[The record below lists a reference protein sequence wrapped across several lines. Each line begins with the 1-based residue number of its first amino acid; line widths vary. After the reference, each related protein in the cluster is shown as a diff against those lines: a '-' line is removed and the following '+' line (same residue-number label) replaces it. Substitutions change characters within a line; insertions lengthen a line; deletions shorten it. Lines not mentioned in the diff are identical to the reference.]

1 MMTAT
6 DHSGFPDGLATLQL
20 LAVSSVVFAHPSLGS
35 AEPGAGL
42 SFARRRRGP
51 DHKSARSD
59 TMTKRLCIRLA
70 MGALGAAVAVATA
83 AVPGRA
89 EDKVIKI
96 GALLPI
102 SGPGSY
108 FGVQD
113 KQGIEL
119 ALELINKT
127 GVNGYKLD
135 VKYEDSA
142 CGPLPA
148 TQAAKRLLE
157 QYKPDVIL
165 GEECSDAT
173 LAIMPVVEEAKV
185 PLINAGSSAIKITE
199 PGNPWTF
206 RIFPNEVMQGVDIA
220 NNAYKKL
227 NARTAVLLHE
237 NTNAGIGN
245 ANVFNEAFTKLGGKV
260 LADIGF
266 GRDVNDFTAIATRI
280 AGLGAVDVIPTYTLE
295 GQGLKITQALMQAGV
310 TKGGDGKAI
319 QVGTIWLPFGFEQ
332 KAGKAALGYVRA
344 VQFDPLDQ
352 RPVVRDFIA
361 AFKAKYNQSPTH
373 LHAHSYDQIALVAD
387 VVKRGGTDAQSIR
400 DGLAATK
407 NFSGV
412 TGSVAFDQ
420 TNQNTSMDTIHYM
433 ETLPDL
439 TWKPLGWN

>member
-1 MMTAT
+1 MTLRLRTVVAEIVAA
-6 DHSGFPDGLATLQL
+6 SLIATL
-20 LAVSSVVFAHPSLGS
+20 AAAS
-35 AEPGAGL
+35 AQAQ
-42 SFARRRRGP
+42 
-51 DHKSARSD
+51 
-59 TMTKRLCIRLA
+59 
-70 MGALGAAVAVATA
+70 
-83 AVPGRA
+83 
-89 EDKVIKI
+89 DKVIRI

-113 KQGIEL
+113 RQGIDL
-119 ALELINKT
+119 AIEQLNKA
-127 GVNGYKLD
+127 GVNGYKFE

-142 CGPLPA
+142 CSPLPA

-157 QYKPDVIL
+157 QYKPHVLL

-199 PGNPWTF
+199 PGNYWTF
-206 RIFPNEVMQGVDIA
+206 RIFPNEVMQGLDLA
-220 NNAYKKL
+220 KNAYTKL

-245 ANVFNEAFTKLGGKV
+245 AKVFDEAFTKLGGKI

-266 GRDVNDFTAIATRI
+266 QRDVNDFTAIATRI
-280 AGLGAVDVIPTYTLE
+280 AGLVQVDVIPTYTLE

-319 QVGTIWLPFGFEQ
+319 QIGTIWLPFGFEQ
-332 KAGKAALGYVRA
+332 KAGKAALGYIRG
-344 VQFDPLDQ
+344 VQFDPLDK
-352 RPVVRDFIA
+352 RPLVQDFIA

-373 LHAHSYDQIALVAD
+373 LHAHSYDQILLIAD
-387 VVKRGGTDAQSIR
+387 TVKRGANDAQSIR
-400 DGLAATK
+400 DHLAKTQNLAAI
-407 NFSGV
+407 
-412 TGSVAFDQ
+412 TGTITFDSH
-420 TNQNTSMDTIHYM
+420 NQNSSMDTIHYM

-439 TWKPLGWN
+439 SWKPLGWN

>member
-1 MMTAT
+1 MTPRSRRSFVVPAIAA
-6 DHSGFPDGLATLQL
+6 GLAFVV
-20 LAVSSVVFAHPSLGS
+20 LAITA
-35 AEPGAGL
+35 PGA
-42 SFARRRRGP
+42 
-51 DHKSARSD
+51 
-59 TMTKRLCIRLA
+59 
-70 MGALGAAVAVATA
+70 
-83 AVPGRA
+83 RA

-119 ALELINKT
+119 ALEQLNKT
-127 GVNGYKLD
+127 SVNGYKFE

-142 CGPLPA
+142 CSPLPA
-148 TQAAKRLLE
+148 TQAAKRLIE
-157 QYKPDVIL
+157 QYKPDVTL

-173 LAIMPVVEEAKV
+173 LAIMPLMEQAKI
-185 PLINAGSSAIKITE
+185 PLINAGSSAIKITQ

-206 RIFPNEVMQGVDIA
+206 RIFPDEVMQGNNIA
-220 NNAYKKL
+220 ANAYNKL

-245 ANVFNEAFTKLGGKV
+245 ANVFNEAFTKLGGKI

-280 AGLGAVDVIPTYTLE
+280 AGLGPVDVIPTYTLE

-310 TKGGDGKAI
+310 TRGGGGHAI

-352 RPVVRDFIA
+352 RPLVQNFIA
-361 AFKAKYNQSPTH
+361 AFKAKYNQAPTH
-373 LHAHSYDQIALVAD
+373 LNAHAYDQIMLIAD
-387 VVKRGGTDAQSIR
+387 VVKHGAANAQSIR

-407 NFSGV
+407 DLAAV
-412 TGSVAFDQ
+412 TGTITFDAH
-420 TNQNTSMDTIHYM
+420 NQNTSMDTIHYM

-439 TWKPLGWN
+439 SWKALGWN